1 MKKFFKNAALVLSAL
16 MISSCLIS
24 GCSDTKTAD
33 ENKNGDTG
41 FVFTKEN
48 YPKMG
53 GSLANLPLG
62 EAVTASVLGISRDEA
77 DGLISFTGSTTDN
90 YKAIVDGDFDILL
103 AYEPSE
109 EAKNIY
115 PTAEKSLK

>member
-1 MKKFFKNAALVLSAL
+1 MKKFFKNAVLVLSAL

-109 EAKNIY
+109 EAKKYIFILN
-115 PTAEKSLK
+115 